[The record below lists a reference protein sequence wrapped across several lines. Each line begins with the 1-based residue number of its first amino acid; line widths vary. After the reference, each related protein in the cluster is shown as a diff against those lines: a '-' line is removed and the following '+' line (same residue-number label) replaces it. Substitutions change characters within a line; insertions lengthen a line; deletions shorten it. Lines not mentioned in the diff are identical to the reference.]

1 MVYVLKID
9 RDRLFKVLLKNEIF
23 SKKIYS
29 WNFRMEL
36 TLNRGLVREFL
47 DWTGILTPFL
57 VKLKSVE
64 YCQNFELGKRALG

>member
-23 SKKIYS
+23 SKQIYS

-64 YCQNFELGKRALG
+64 